1 MDLVLE
7 KNKGPSGHKLRR
19 SYSSAIGA
27 RTISLSVRATFPLEI
42 PLWRRAPVAI
52 HWARSMNPPPG
63 SPAYREHTPVR
74 TPTPSTPARDHAAL
88 TNAELVQ
95 RVAGG
100 DQRALG
106 ALYDRQVTLVHSL
119 ALRLLGDADDA
130 EDVVEETF
138 WQVWRHASRYD
149 VSRGSVSTW
158 LCSIARSRALD
169 LLRAARRRP
178 ERIASAIES
187 DDHSALASASANP
200 LGGVEESEQRA
211 LVRGALNEL
220 PPEQRESI
228 ELAYFGGLSQSEIA
242 ERTGQPLGTIKTRIR
257 LAMMKLRARLSSL
270 RERAT

>member
-1 MDLVLE
+1 M
-7 KNKGPSGHKLRR
+7 
-19 SYSSAIGA
+19 
-27 RTISLSVRATFPLEI
+27 
-42 PLWRRAPVAI
+42 
-52 HWARSMNPPPG
+52 
-63 SPAYREHTPVR
+63 R
-74 TPTPSTPARDHAAL
+74 TPTPSIPARDHAAL
-88 TNAELVQ
+88 TNAELVH
-95 RVAGG
+95 RIAGG

-149 VSRGSVSTW
+149 ASRGAVPTW

-169 LLRAARRRP
+169 VLRAARRRP
-178 ERIASAIES
+178 ERIASSTEN
-187 DDHSALASASANP
+187 DDDIALASPSSSP

-211 LVRGALNEL
+211 LVRGALAEL

-257 LAMMKLRARLSSL
+257 LAMMKLRARLSSFG
-270 RERAT
+270 ESAT

>member
-1 MDLVLE
+1 
-7 KNKGPSGHKLRR
+7 
-19 SYSSAIGA
+19 
-27 RTISLSVRATFPLEI
+27 
-42 PLWRRAPVAI
+42 
-52 HWARSMNPPPG
+52 MNPPPG

-74 TPTPSTPARDHAAL
+74 TPTPSIPARDHAAL
-88 TNAELVQ
+88 TNAELVH
-95 RVAGG
+95 RIAGG

-138 WQVWRHASRYD
+138 WQAWRHASRYD
-149 VSRGSVSTW
+149 ASRGSVSAW

-178 ERIASAIES
+178 ERIASS
-187 DDHSALASASANP
+187 VQNDDDTALASPNASP
-200 LGGVEESEQRA
+200 LGVVEASDQRT
-211 LVRGALNEL
+211 LIRGALDEL

-270 RERAT
+270 RESAT